1 MNLYA
6 PKENALQ
13 KFNPNSA
20 FRKMSRHITCRHATK
35 PYTTRRRTI
44 ALWRLTPHN
53 VPSRYHYFD
62 VRASAIAFDD
72 VTARYRVV

>member
-1 MNLYA
+1 
-6 PKENALQ
+6 
-13 KFNPNSA
+13 
-20 FRKMSRHITCRHATK
+20 MSRHITCRHATK

-44 ALWRLTPHN
+44 ALLRLTPHN

-62 VRASAIAFDD
+62 VRVSAIAFD

>member
-13 KFNPNSA
+13 NLTPTARSEKCSVTL
-20 FRKMSRHITCRHATK
+20 TCRHATK
-35 PYTTRRRTI
+35 PYATRRRTI

-62 VRASAIAFDD
+62 VRVSAIAFD

>member
-13 KFNPNSA
+13 NLTPTARSEK
-20 FRKMSRHITCRHATK
+20 TCRHATK

-44 ALWRLTPHN
+44 ALLRFTPHN

-62 VRASAIAFDD
+62 VRVSAIAFD
-72 VTARYRVV
+72 VTAR